1 MSDVKWIKISVDI
14 FNDEKFDAIK
24 TLPDSN
30 DIQLVWVKLLCL
42 AGRCNENGFLMVTR
56 ELPYTD
62 EMLAKRFDMD
72 IGIIQRALSIFQ
84 SMGMIEVE
92 DNIYMVSNW
101 LKYQSADKLSEIREK
116 GRKRQR
122 EYRERQVAA
131 SLIPVKGE
139 KCAYCGKDA
148 TTVDH
153 IIPKS
158 KNGTDDKDNLVPA
171 CKSCN
176 SSKYDKDLVDFLND
190 DLKYGNRLDH
200 DLIRKNDKLMKFV
213 EFNEKTLRYCNVTVT
228 PFCSISISNK
238 HNFNTNNNL
247 DNYKYLISNDIYK
260 DSSYIKSRPE
270 LDAIISDWMTYKDG
284 VTPKNKG
291 KYVSQ
296 MSMSKVLTMVI
307 NHDKEYGTDAV
318 REAVDM
324 SIANQWVGIYWD
336 KIEKRG
342 YSKPMSEPR
351 AEMPTGLEKPK
362 GGRQ

>member
-14 FNDEKFDAIK
+14 FNDEKLQAIG
-24 TLPDSN
+24 TLPDGN
-30 DIQLVWVKLLCL
+30 MIQLVWIKLLCL
-42 AGRCNENGFLMVTR
+42 AGKCNEGGLLMVTR

-62 EMLAKRFDMD
+62 EMLAKRFDME
-72 IGIIQRALSIFQ
+72 IGQVQRALDIFQ
-84 SMGMIEVE
+84 RAGMIEVIE
-92 DNIYMVSNW
+92 NIYMVSNW
-101 LKYQSADKLSEIREK
+101 SKYQSTQSLEEMKAKHRQ
-116 GRKRQR
+116 RQR
-122 EYRERQVAA
+122 EYVERKKQK
-131 SLIPVKGE
+131 LLEE
-139 KCAYCGKDA
+139 KEKENDV
-148 TTVDH
+148 TNDVTNDV
-153 IIPKS
+153 IM
-158 KNGTDDKDNLVPA
+158 TD
-171 CKSCN
+171 S
-176 SSKYDKDLVDFLND
+176 
-190 DLKYGNRLDH
+190 
-200 DLIRKNDKLMKFV
+200 
-213 EFNEKTLRYCNVTVT
+213 
-228 PFCSISISNK
+228 CSISISNNK

-336 KIEKRG
+336 KIERRG
-342 YSKPMSEPR
+342 YSKPRTEPR
-351 AEMPTGLEKPK
+351 EEMPTGLEKPK

>member
-1 MSDVKWIKISVDI
+1 MSEVKWIKLSVDI
-14 FNDEKFDAIK
+14 FDDEKIEAIG
-24 TLPDSN
+24 TLPDGN
-30 DIQLVWVKLLCL
+30 MIQLVWLKLLCL
-42 AGRCNENGFLMVTR
+42 AGKCNEGGLLMVTR

-62 EMLAKRFDMD
+62 EMLAKRFDME
-72 IGIIQRALSIFQ
+72 IGQVQRALDIFQ
-84 SMGMIEVE
+84 RAEMIEVIE
-92 DNIYMVSNW
+92 NIYMVSNW
-101 LKYQSADKLSEIREK
+101 AKYQSTQSLEEMKAKH
-116 GRKRQR
+116 
-122 EYRERQVAA
+122 RERQRNYVERKKQK
-131 SLIPVKGE
+131 LMEE
-139 KCAYCGKDA
+139 KK
-148 TTVDH
+148 
-153 IIPKS
+153 KE
-158 KNGTDDKDNLVPA
+158 DD
-171 CKSCN
+171 
-176 SSKYDKDLVDFLND
+176 
-190 DLKYGNRLDH
+190 
-200 DLIRKNDKLMKFV
+200 IKNDV
-213 EFNEKTLRYCNVTVT
+213 ICDVTMT
-228 PFCSISISNK
+228 DSCSYSLSNNK

-247 DNYKYLISNDIYK
+247 DNYKYLIFNDIYK

-342 YSKPMSEPR
+342 YSKPRSEPR
-351 AEMPTGLEKPK
+351 EEMPTGLEKPK

>member
-14 FNDEKFDAIK
+14 FNDEKLQAIG
-24 TLPDSN
+24 TLPDGN
-30 DIQLVWVKLLCL
+30 MIQLVWIKLLCL
-42 AGRCNENGFLMVTR
+42 AGKCNEGGLLMVTR

-62 EMLAKRFDMD
+62 EMLAKRFDME
-72 IGIIQRALSIFQ
+72 IGQVQRALDIFQ
-84 SMGMIEVE
+84 RAGMIEVIE
-92 DNIYMVSNW
+92 NIYMVSNW
-101 LKYQSADKLSEIREK
+101 SKYQSTQSLEEMKAKH
-116 GRKRQR
+116 
-122 EYRERQVAA
+122 RERQRNYVERKKQKLLEEKKEENDVTNDVINDVTMTDSCSY
-131 SLIPVKGE
+131 SL
-139 KCAYCGKDA
+139 
-148 TTVDH
+148 
-153 IIPKS
+153 S
-158 KNGTDDKDNLVPA
+158 N
-171 CKSCN
+171 
-176 SSKYDKDLVDFLND
+176 
-190 DLKYGNRLDH
+190 
-200 DLIRKNDKLMKFV
+200 
-213 EFNEKTLRYCNVTVT
+213 
-228 PFCSISISNK
+228 NK

-247 DNYKYLISNDIYK
+247 DNYKYLIFNDIYK

-342 YSKPMSEPR
+342 YSKPRSEPR

>member
-14 FNDEKFDAIK
+14 FNDEKLQAIG
-24 TLPDSN
+24 TLPDGN
-30 DIQLVWVKLLCL
+30 MIQLVWIKLLCL
-42 AGRCNENGFLMVTR
+42 AGKCNEGGLLMVTS

-62 EMLAKRFDMD
+62 EMLAKRFDME
-72 IGIIQRALSIFQ
+72 IGQVQRALDIFQ
-84 SMGMIEVE
+84 RAKMIEVIE
-92 DNIYMVSNW
+92 NIYMVSNW
-101 LKYQSADKLSEIREK
+101 SKYQSTQSLEEMKAKH
-116 GRKRQR
+116 
-122 EYRERQVAA
+122 RERQRNYVERKKQKLLEEKKKEDDVINDVTNDVTMTDSCSY
-131 SLIPVKGE
+131 SL
-139 KCAYCGKDA
+139 
-148 TTVDH
+148 
-153 IIPKS
+153 
-158 KNGTDDKDNLVPA
+158 
-171 CKSCN
+171 
-176 SSKYDKDLVDFLND
+176 
-190 DLKYGNRLDH
+190 
-200 DLIRKNDKLMKFV
+200 
-213 EFNEKTLRYCNVTVT
+213 
-228 PFCSISISNK
+228 SNYK

-284 VTPKNKG
+284 VTPKSKG

-342 YSKPMSEPR
+342 YSKPRSEPR

>member
-14 FNDEKFDAIK
+14 FNDEKLQAIG
-24 TLPDSN
+24 TLPDGN
-30 DIQLVWVKLLCL
+30 MIQLVWIKLLCL
-42 AGRCNENGFLMVTR
+42 AGKCNEGGLLMVTR

-62 EMLAKRFDMD
+62 EMLAKRFDME
-72 IGIIQRALSIFQ
+72 IGQVQRALDIFQ
-84 SMGMIEVE
+84 RAGMIEVIE
-92 DNIYMVSNW
+92 NIYMVSNW
-101 LKYQSADKLSEIREK
+101 SKYQSTQSLEEMKAKH
-116 GRKRQR
+116 
-122 EYRERQVAA
+122 RERQRNYVERKKQKLLEEKKEEDDVINDVTNDVTMTDSCSY
-131 SLIPVKGE
+131 SL
-139 KCAYCGKDA
+139 
-148 TTVDH
+148 
-153 IIPKS
+153 S
-158 KNGTDDKDNLVPA
+158 N
-171 CKSCN
+171 
-176 SSKYDKDLVDFLND
+176 
-190 DLKYGNRLDH
+190 
-200 DLIRKNDKLMKFV
+200 
-213 EFNEKTLRYCNVTVT
+213 
-228 PFCSISISNK
+228 NK

-247 DNYKYLISNDIYK
+247 DNYKYIIYNDIYK

-284 VTPKNKG
+284 VTPKSKG

-342 YSKPMSEPR
+342 YSKPRSEPR
-351 AEMPTGLEKPK
+351 EEMPTGLEKPK

>member
-14 FNDEKFDAIK
+14 FNDEKLQAIG
-24 TLPDSN
+24 TLPDGN
-30 DIQLVWVKLLCL
+30 MIQLVWIKLLCL
-42 AGRCNENGFLMVTR
+42 AGKCNEGGLLMVTR

-62 EMLAKRFDMD
+62 EMLAKRFDME
-72 IGIIQRALSIFQ
+72 IGQVQRALDIFQ
-84 SMGMIEVE
+84 RAGMIEVIE
-92 DNIYMVSNW
+92 NIYMVSNW
-101 LKYQSADKLSEIREK
+101 SKYQSTQSLEEMKAKH
-116 GRKRQR
+116 
-122 EYRERQVAA
+122 RERQRNYVERKKQKLLEEKKKEDDVINDVINDVTMTDSCSY
-131 SLIPVKGE
+131 SL
-139 KCAYCGKDA
+139 
-148 TTVDH
+148 
-153 IIPKS
+153 S
-158 KNGTDDKDNLVPA
+158 N
-171 CKSCN
+171 
-176 SSKYDKDLVDFLND
+176 
-190 DLKYGNRLDH
+190 
-200 DLIRKNDKLMKFV
+200 
-213 EFNEKTLRYCNVTVT
+213 
-228 PFCSISISNK
+228 NK

-336 KIEKRG
+336 KIERRG

-351 AEMPTGLEKPK
+351 SEMPTGLEKPK